1 MTEITFYRQQRR
13 DGSIRSGLELNGEP
27 QFGLIQSW
35 PSETSDDDLSMV
47 LDWYIDLTIQSPNPI
62 DSSDTDQIGDS
73 MGAGVDFESPVLWK
87 NYPELSDGYEIE
99 LVCRA
104 SNRISSRQLMNE
116 IHGFAQHWLEYL
128 GSLKQLTVV

>member
-47 LDWYIDLTIQSPNPI
+47 LDYSLTLEQ
-62 DSSDTDQIGDS
+62 Q
-73 MGAGVDFESPVLWK
+73 MLLLLVL
-87 NYPELSDGYEIE
+87 
-99 LVCRA
+99 A
-104 SNRISSRQLMNE
+104 
-116 IHGFAQHWLEYL
+116 
-128 GSLKQLTVV
+128 